1 MKCELEKHMQLAHR
15 KSINLH
21 THRASISDK
30 LPKQHQSAVH
40 FQDKPYRCNICDL
53 EFAQSALK
61 LAKIR
66 IE

>member
-1 MKCELEKHMQLAHR
+1 MKCELEKHMQLAQR

-40 FQDKPYRCNICDL
+40 FQDKPKRIVVT
-53 EFAQSALK
+53 SATWSSPK
-61 LAKIR
+61 AP
-66 IE
+66 